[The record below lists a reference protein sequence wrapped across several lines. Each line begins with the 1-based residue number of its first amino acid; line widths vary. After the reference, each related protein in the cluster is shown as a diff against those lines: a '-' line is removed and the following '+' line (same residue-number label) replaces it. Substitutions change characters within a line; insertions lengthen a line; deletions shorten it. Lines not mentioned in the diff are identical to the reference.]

1 MDSNNQIQNVSED
14 FSQFMNSAVPSQN
27 GGSSMWGN
35 ISHSAVQMPQQDA
48 PYISLQSNAANS
60 RGSLEESSLITVAN
74 SSYSGDSYLPNNGS
88 NSTESFPPNRGG
100 ISFPSTM
107 AHQQTSQEGQTYPV
121 WSGIQVDQIP
131 NSNFTPQLMNPVH
144 QASVPLM
151 NLKRPR
157 YEMKQDDTLNAYS
170 LQQPSSSQVPMQLN
184 CHNSVAAARCNACP
198 TSIASSTSSAC
209 NYPGHIGYSYSYE
222 WKLMLSP
229 IDDNN
234 INYWKEFVEFYYSP
248 VARRRWCFAKHANA
262 GNGPFGIFN
271 QATVDSWKCDFCGSK
286 LEKGFEAT
294 YKVLPW
300 LLQKNIEGGVIEE
313 LLYVDAPFEK
323 PLPSGFMVLLF
334 GRAVQESIYARSR
347 VVHEGQLRIIFT
359 QELKIISWEFCI
371 QRHED
376 FISRRTIATQVL
388 IYYFASWMAAAGNNI
403 ARSVKLS
410 AVNDLGFSL
419 PFARILQIR
428 CFNND
433 SEALRRYGQ
442 QGGAT
447 SNSTPMQTPSSSNNN
462 HQVANNIVTQTPN
475 PNPKAKAAEL
485 QVTLYPTNQYQEQQ
499 AMKIQYGPFSA
510 RQLPPVDHQINDILA
525 SMRAEGTSAQT
536 RNAAAGKGR
545 LVCEPVTEE
554 TDYPEVVDK
563 AKSKLLNYSSSSNSS
578 AKVFADN
585 CVVKREPE
593 SDDDS
598 TSRARYQGNNGNWFY
613 QHQ

>member
-1 MDSNNQIQNVSED
+1 ME
-14 FSQFMNSAVPSQN
+14 
-27 GGSSMWGN
+27 GSSIWGN

-48 PYISLQSNAANS
+48 PYISLQSNTANS

-88 NSTESFPPNRGG
+88 NSTESFPSNRGG

-184 CHNSVAAARCNACP
+184 CHNSVAAARLYEQHLGRNQLQNQNQNQNP
-198 TSIASSTSSAC
+198 LY
-209 NYPGHIGYSYSYE
+209 YPSQYTCQMQRLPPPQLPPPPQVPATTQDTLATLT
-222 WKLMLSP
+222 LMSGSLCYRRLMYYMQSQNQRP
-229 IDDNN
+229 ADNN

-271 QATVDSWKCDFCGSK
+271 QATVLILFISFTCIIMT
-286 LEKGFEAT
+286 LAEAT

-347 VVHEGQLRIIFT
+347 VVHEGQLRIIL
-359 QELKIISWEFCI
+359 LKS
-371 QRHED
+371 
-376 FISRRTIATQVL
+376 
-388 IYYFASWMAAAGNNI
+388 
-403 ARSVKLS
+403 
-410 AVNDLGFSL
+410 
-419 PFARILQIR
+419 
-428 CFNND
+428 
-433 SEALRRYGQ
+433 
-442 QGGAT
+442 
-447 SNSTPMQTPSSSNNN
+447 
-462 HQVANNIVTQTPN
+462 
-475 PNPKAKAAEL
+475 
-485 QVTLYPTNQYQEQQ
+485 
-499 AMKIQYGPFSA
+499 
-510 RQLPPVDHQINDILA
+510 
-525 SMRAEGTSAQT
+525 
-536 RNAAAGKGR
+536 
-545 LVCEPVTEE
+545 
-554 TDYPEVVDK
+554 
-563 AKSKLLNYSSSSNSS
+563 
-578 AKVFADN
+578 
-585 CVVKREPE
+585 
-593 SDDDS
+593 
-598 TSRARYQGNNGNWFY
+598 
-613 QHQ
+613 